1 MPSRY
6 LIDTHTFIWII
17 SDPGKLSKN
26 ALEVITNKKNEIF
39 VSVISFWE
47 ISLKTSIKKFFLEGI
62 IVGKLPEYAQKMDLK
77 ILNVQAREAC
87 TFADLPMKEN
97 HKDPFDRMI
106 IWQAITENM
115 TLISKD
121 QLFDQYKDNGLIKL
135 VW

>member
-6 LIDTHTFIWII
+6 LVDTHAFIWVI

-39 VSVISFWE
+39 VSVLSFWE

-106 IWQAITENM
+106 IWQTITENM

-121 QLFDQYKDNGLIKL
+121 QLFDQYKDNGLKL